1 MTILQLIKEIQLLK
15 KNNLRE
21 LNELKRQKFQF
32 HKQILKEKNIE
43 LRHLEREQ
51 KSLERKIIL
60 EQKNLQRRLDLQLK
74 DYKRQEKEKI
84 HELRNKLK
92 FTEDRLGIF
101 RKKLQEIKLKRREAK
116 LLELEV
122 HRKTR
127 EEARAILEAEK
138 RENERNA

>member
-1 MTILQLIKEIQLLK
+1 MLF
-15 KNNLRE
+15 RS
-21 LNELKRQKFQF
+21 
-32 HKQILKEKNIE
+32 
-43 LRHLEREQ
+43 LEREQ

-92 FTEDRLGIF
+92 FIEDRLGIF
-101 RKKLQEIKLKRREAK
+101 RKKLQKIKLKRREAK

-138 RENERNA
+138 RENEIKNEIKTCIKKKYGRTVISLH